1 MQGERKGERKGQGPG
16 TGPSKRK
23 SQGEGQGQSTL
34 EGTSGPHG
42 GSPLQEATSSPRGSG
57 ENQDFQDDGGQEPNP
72 CAAASASPAKDST
85 RGNQGKGGRRKGDRE
100 RTRPKTAGQGAGEGG
115 GRATTAANP
124 SKGPTEGEA
133 PAGGGLILQ
142 ESGRP
147 ANEESEV
154 PPEDQE
160 VAVPSSAE
168 RPKTSIKEEPA
179 SSSSSSEETDDEPE
193 LTQITITPWHRRMY
207 MQASTRIKEEPR
219 EDGLG
224 HILCHPTPNGKK
236 PKDAHH
242 FLGTTIELLKHPVDE
257 DWNPSSLE
265 MLGKGNWRVTYALD
279 EGPPPGRVLKLG
291 DHGEEEAF
299 AKEFPLLTA
308 QVFWSGVVRL
318 TFSAAF
324 GKEAETVG
332 IIQERVSLAKGW
344 LEIAG
349 SNSRAAYRF
358 LVYVLVVLTSL
369 RLKGIKVRDVGVS
382 NLAIADPSAA
392 TPPVCFFDLGSW
404 CRAEEAKGP
413 SWSGFW
419 RLCDSY
425 IPCSKD
431 LLVAAVA
438 RNKSSLKE
446 LKKALLWECQD
457 YHDRLQCQGLL

>member
-1 MQGERKGERKGQGPG
+1 M
-16 TGPSKRK
+16 
-23 SQGEGQGQSTL
+23 
-34 EGTSGPHG
+34 
-42 GSPLQEATSSPRGSG
+42 
-57 ENQDFQDDGGQEPNP
+57 
-72 CAAASASPAKDST
+72 
-85 RGNQGKGGRRKGDRE
+85 
-100 RTRPKTAGQGAGEGG
+100 
-115 GRATTAANP
+115 
-124 SKGPTEGEA
+124 
-133 PAGGGLILQ
+133 
-142 ESGRP
+142 
-147 ANEESEV
+147 
-154 PPEDQE
+154 
-160 VAVPSSAE
+160 
-168 RPKTSIKEEPA
+168 
-179 SSSSSSEETDDEPE
+179 
-193 LTQITITPWHRRMY
+193 
-207 MQASTRIKEEPR
+207 
-219 EDGLG
+219 
-224 HILCHPTPNGKK
+224 
-236 PKDAHH
+236 
-242 FLGTTIELLKHPVDE
+242 DE

-318 TFSAAF
+318 AFSAETPF

-332 IIQERVSLAKGW
+332 LIQERVSLAKDW

-358 LVYVLVVLTSL
+358 LVYVLVVLISL

-382 NLAIADPSAA
+382 NLAITDPSSA